1 MDTKSLLKIIEEM
14 LSKTATIE
22 KNKKSLKE
30 FLELNKKFL
39 NEIER

>member
-30 FLELNKKFL
+30 FLELNKKFQSEL
-39 NEIER
+39 EK